1 MEKRALT
8 LIEIMVVIFIIT
20 LISGVVGYNLK
31 GSMDKGR
38 AFKTEQGIEQLH
50 NLLLICLAEG
60 TDINEIREHPD
71 TVLKRAELAKDPSKL
86 VLDGWNQPYAIE
98 IADNG
103 NDIKITSQNLVRYNR
118 KHGR

>member
-38 AFKTEQGIEQLH
+38 AFKTEQGIEQLT
-50 NLLLICLAEG
+50 NLLLICISEGAKLDDVKNKPASVIRKNGLAR
-60 TDINEIREHPD
+60 DPD
-71 TVLKRAELAKDPSKL
+71 KL
-86 VLDGWNQPYAIE
+86 VVDGWNKPYKIE
-98 IADNG
+98 IDENE
-103 NDIKITSQNLVRYNR
+103 KITVTSENLKKYKASH
-118 KHGR
+118 KH